1 MRPKWEIQETI
12 NSDIPFS
19 EALNKIK
26 KLLLYNRGMNSIQEL
41 NFPLDHE
48 YDPFLLP
55 DMQIAVSR
63 ISKAINNQEIIG
75 ILGDF
80 DVDGLSG
87 TALLCKALGQLDVK
101 TIPYIPNRVSEGHGL
116 NKGSI
121 DNFKSQNVSLIIT
134 VDCGT
139 SSLTEVEYA
148 SSLGIETVSY
158 THLTLPT
165 TPYV

>member
-48 YDPFLLP
+48 YDPFLP
-55 DMQIAVSR
+55 
-63 ISKAINNQEIIG
+63 
-75 ILGDF
+75 
-80 DVDGLSG
+80 
-87 TALLCKALGQLDVK
+87 
-101 TIPYIPNRVSEGHGL
+101 
-116 NKGSI
+116 
-121 DNFKSQNVSLIIT
+121 
-134 VDCGT
+134 
-139 SSLTEVEYA
+139 
-148 SSLGIETVSY
+148 VSY

-165 TPYV
+165 IYSV

>member
-26 KLLLYNRGMNSIQEL
+26 NLLLYNRGMNSIQEL

-63 ISKAINNQEIIG
+63 ISKAINKP
-75 ILGDF
+75 F
-80 DVDGLSG
+80 SGLIFSFRC
-87 TALLCKALGQLDVK
+87 LK
-101 TIPYIPNRVSEGHGL
+101 YVSPP
-116 NKGSI
+116 S
-121 DNFKSQNVSLIIT
+121 S
-134 VDCGT
+134 T
-139 SSLTEVEYA
+139 SFR
-148 SSLGIETVSY
+148 
-158 THLTLPT
+158 
-165 TPYV
+165 